1 MWFNRRRDPRIR
13 DEIQFHRDRLVDDYV
28 AAGMNRPDAE
38 RRAFLELGNV
48 TQIEERVKDVR
59 GRWLEDFGKDMRY
72 AVRTLR
78 RNRGFATVAVLSL
91 ALGIGANT
99 AIFSLINAV
108 MLRALPVQE
117 PDRLVQIGRWSPE
130 GRPRPFSYLLFRVL
144 SRQRDVFFRHVCAL
158 GHRSGDRDRRRR
170 GVRNSGTRVRRV
182 LHRARD
188 QAGGWETARA
198 GRRYA
203 VSTVTRGGHQRSLLG
218 TPLRIAVRLP

>member
-1 MWFNRRRDPRIR
+1 MWFNRHDPRIR

-48 TQIEERVKDVR
+48 TQIEEHVKDVR

-99 AIFSLINAV
+99 AIFSLITTV
-108 MLRALPVQE
+108 MLRALPVQARSAGADK
-117 PDRLVQIGRWSPE
+117 PLVARRS
-130 GRPRPFSYLLFRVL
+130 SAALFVPTLRVF
-144 SRQRDVFFRHVCAL
+144 SRQREVVLRHVCAL

-170 GVRNSGTRVRRV
+170 GVCNGGTRVRRV
-182 LHRARD
+182 LHRCD
-188 QAGGWETARA
+188 PHKQRA
-198 GRRYA
+198 TNSIVGFTPRIPVGTHDG
-203 VSTVTRGGHQRSLLG
+203 VS
-218 TPLRIAVRLP
+218 

>member
-48 TQIEERVKDVR
+48 MQIEEHVKDVR

-117 PDRLVQIGRWSPE
+117 SDRLVQIGRWSPE
-130 GRPRPFSYLLFRVL
+130 GRARPLSYLLFEYF
-144 SRQRDVFFRHVCAL
+144 RDNVTSF
-158 GHRSGDRDRRRR
+158 
-170 GVRNSGTRVRRV
+170 SGTFA
-182 LHRARD
+182 HSATD
-188 QAGGWETARA
+188 QAIVIDGE
-198 GRRYA
+198 
-203 VSTVTRGGHQRSLLG
+203 
-218 TPLRIAVRLP
+218 